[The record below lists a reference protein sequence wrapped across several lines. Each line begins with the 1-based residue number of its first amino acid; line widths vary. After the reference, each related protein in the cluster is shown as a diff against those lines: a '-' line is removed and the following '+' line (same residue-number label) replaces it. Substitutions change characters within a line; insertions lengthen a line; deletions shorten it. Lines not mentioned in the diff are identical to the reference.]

1 MCRRFAKVNSFDEVR
16 ELCKKGDLS
25 KIDLR
30 ISDVSEVEIPTLPK
44 DITAANFGKF
54 EEGATRADI
63 LLGIVNTVF
72 ETIAM
77 LAVFA
82 TRNDDIKDVV
92 LIGNIVSL
100 PVVKDIIEKI
110 ENLYNITF
118 IIPENPEYAVA
129 LGAII
134 ASIK

>member
-1 MCRRFAKVNSFDEVR
+1 MCKRFAKVNSFEEVR

-30 ISDVSEVEIPTLPK
+30 ISDVSKEEIPTLPR

-54 EEGATRADI
+54 EENATRADI
-63 LLGIVNTVF
+63 LLGIINTVF

-92 LIGNIVSL
+92 LIGNVVSL
-100 PVVKDIIEKI
+100 PIVKDIIDKI
-110 ENLYNITF
+110 QKLYNIKF